1 VTSEPDPN
9 VPSLGRALL
18 MALLLLVGTA
28 IIIGV
33 LVLILATQLPSEFL
47 S

>member
-1 VTSEPDPN
+1 
-9 VPSLGRALL
+9 